1 MGYYQHF
8 ERLSDWWRRETQAL
22 AVEILDRSISP
33 GGNVL
38 DAGCGPGELMK
49 LLVNQYRII
58 GIDVS
63 DRAVTV
69 AGRGGLFFVVRGDLQ
84 DLPFA
89 QDCFDAVVSLDVL
102 YHADIRDDRCAL
114 REIRRVLRPGGW
126 LILNLP
132 AYEWMRSAHDDFIQT
147 ARRYTARGVRR
158 LLEEARLSVERVTYR
173 NTLLFPLALVQ
184 RLLQMKYSDSIRMP
198 LWLDRMFG
206 ATLAIERCWLRWTG
220 LPFGLSVLAVGRKPC
235 P

>member
-1 MGYYQHF
+1 
-8 ERLSDWWRRETQAL
+8 
-22 AVEILDRSISP
+22 
-33 GGNVL
+33 
-38 DAGCGPGELMK
+38 MK
-49 LLVNQYRII
+49 LLVNQCRII

-63 DRAVTV
+63 DRAVTL
-69 AGRGGLFFVVRGDLQ
+69 ARRDGLVFVVRGDLQ
-84 DLPFA
+84 HLPFA
-89 QDCFDAVVSLDVL
+89 QHCFDAVVSLDVL

-147 ARRYTARGVRR
+147 ARRYTVRRVRR

-184 RLLQMKYSDSIRMP
+184 HHVLQMKYSDSIRMP

-206 ATLAIERCWLRWTG
+206 ATLSIERYWLRWTG